1 VPAVLA
7 RLHDPILALVSIGL
21 VALLL
26 RFVRWAQTARPLP
39 PFLFRKVL
47 HAVVGGV
54 TLLFTIPFHHRGW
67 AMVPPAVFTLV
78 NAIPRYRPGIPG
90 LASSEREARGLW
102 MFPLGVC
109 LVDFF
114 FWSFG
119 HRGAVFAG
127 IAALAVGDPAAAL
140 VGTRLGQRRYTR
152 WAHGRTVEG
161 SIAFLL
167 TAGIVTAVVAAI
179 CPGGPAPLRAGVGC
193 GLIGALAEALSPA
206 GADNLTI
213 PLAVAF
219 TYQLLA

>member
-1 VPAVLA
+1 VLA
-7 RLHDPILALVSIGL
+7 RLPDPILALGSIGL

-26 RFVRWAQTARPLP
+26 RFVRGAQTARPLP
-39 PFLFRKVL
+39 RFVFRKVL
-47 HAVVGGV
+47 HAVVGAV
-54 TLLFTIPFHHRGW
+54 TLLLTVPFHHRGW

-78 NAIPRYRPGIPG
+78 NATPRYRPRIPG
-90 LASSEREARGLW
+90 LAESEREARGLW

-109 LVDFF
+109 LVDLL

-140 VGTRLGQRRYTR
+140 VGSRWGQRRYTR

-167 TAGIVTAVVAAI
+167 AAGIATAVVAAV

-193 GLIGALAEALSPA
+193 GVIGALAEALSPA
-206 GADNLTI
+206 GVDNLTI
-213 PLAVAF
+213 PLAVALA
-219 TYQLLA
+219 YQVLA

>member
-1 VPAVLA
+1 MLA
-7 RLHDPILALVSIGL
+7 RLHDPILALCSVGL

-26 RFVRWAQTARPLP
+26 RFVRRTQAARPLP
-39 PFLFRKVL
+39 PFLFRKGL
-47 HAVVGGV
+47 HAVVGFV
-54 TLLFTIPFHHRGW
+54 TLILTVPFQHRGW
-67 AMVPPAVFTLV
+67 AMVPPAVFTLA
-78 NAIPRYRPGIPG
+78 NATPRYRPRIPG

-109 LVDFF
+109 LVDLL

-119 HRGAVFAG
+119 HRGAVFAA

-140 VGTRLGQRRYTR
+140 VGTRWGQRRYTR

-161 SIAFLL
+161 SIAFVV
-167 TAGIVTAVVAAI
+167 TAGIATAVVAAV

-193 GLIGALAEALSPA
+193 GVIGALAEALSPA
-206 GADNLTI
+206 GVDNLTI

-219 TYQLLA
+219 AYQILA

>member
-1 VPAVLA
+1 VLA
-7 RLHDPILALVSIGL
+7 RLHDPILALGSIGL

-26 RFVRWAQTARPLP
+26 RLVRRIQAARPLP

-47 HAVVGGV
+47 HFVVGLV
-54 TLLFTIPFHHRGW
+54 TLFLTVPFQHRGW
-67 AMVPPAVFTLV
+67 AMVPPGVFTV
-78 NAIPRYRPGIPG
+78 ANAVPRYRPRIPG
-90 LASSEREARGLW
+90 LAVTERDARGLW

-109 LVDFF
+109 LVDLL

-140 VGTRLGQRRYTR
+140 VGTRWGQRRYIR
-152 WAHGRTVEG
+152 WAHGKTVEG
-161 SIAFLL
+161 SIAFLV
-167 TAGIVTAVVAAI
+167 TAGLATALVAAI

-193 GLIGALAEALSPA
+193 AVIGALAEALSPA
-206 GADNLTI
+206 GVDNLTI

-219 TYQLLA
+219 AYQVLA

>member
-1 VPAVLA
+1 MLA
-7 RLHDPILALVSIGL
+7 RLHDPILALGSIGL

-26 RFVRWAQTARPLP
+26 RLVRRIQAARPLP

-47 HAVVGGV
+47 HFVVGLV
-54 TLLFTIPFHHRGW
+54 TLFLTVPFQHRGW
-67 AMVPPAVFTLV
+67 AMVPPGVFTV
-78 NAIPRYRPGIPG
+78 ANAVPRYRPRIPG
-90 LASSEREARGLW
+90 LAVTERDARGLW

-109 LVDFF
+109 LVDLL

-140 VGTRLGQRRYTR
+140 VGTRWGQRRYIR
-152 WAHGRTVEG
+152 WAHGKTVEG
-161 SIAFLL
+161 SIAFLV
-167 TAGIVTAVVAAI
+167 TAGLATALVAAI

-193 GLIGALAEALSPA
+193 AVIGALAEALSPA
-206 GADNLTI
+206 GVDNLTI

-219 TYQLLA
+219 AYQVLA